1 MKTWLH
7 GVLWIW
13 IVGLSLGGKAKEMRE
28 ISRQS
33 IPGQSFQVL
42 VQTETPVAQQLN
54 QMMTLFVEL
63 VSHTKETEGAREKWK
78 LIAFTAEMPAHKHGM
93 VVAPTITAQGAD
105 KWKIFPVKLHMMGHW
120 RLSFSFEKDNQT
132 QVLFQDLQVK

>member
-13 IVGLSLGGKAKEMRE
+13 ILGLSLVGKANEMRE
-28 ISRQS
+28 VSRQP
-33 IPGQSFQVL
+33 IPGQLFQVL

-54 QMMTLFVEL
+54 QMMTLVVEL
-63 VSHTKETEGAREKWK
+63 VSHTKEAEGARGKWK
-78 LIAFTAEMPAHKHGM
+78 LTAFTAEMPAHKHGM
-93 VVAPTITAQGAD
+93 VVTPTITTQGD
-105 KWKIFPVKLHMMGHW
+105 GKWKIFPVKLHMMGHW
-120 RLSFSFEKDNQT
+120 RLSFSFEKDSQI